1 MTDFLQMNN
10 KLMNVQNESVESAL
24 EVEKLSKIIE
34 RLEGEKQEERRE
46 TNSVNCVVILF
57 EF

>member
-1 MTDFLQMNN
+1 
-10 KLMNVQNESVESAL
+10 MNVQNESVESAL